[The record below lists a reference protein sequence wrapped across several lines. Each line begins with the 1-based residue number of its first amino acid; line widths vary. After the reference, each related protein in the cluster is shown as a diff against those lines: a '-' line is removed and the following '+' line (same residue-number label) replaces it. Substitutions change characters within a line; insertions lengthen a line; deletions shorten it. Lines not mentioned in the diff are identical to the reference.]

1 MAGSMTFRIETTARG
16 RFTVLILSGRIEA
29 DAIAELRRLFE
40 LQTDYR
46 DIVLDLKDVSLVGRD
61 VMAFLARCEADG
73 VKLENCTPYIR
84 EWMEREK
91 D

>member
-1 MAGSMTFRIETTARG
+1 MTFRIETEARG
-16 RFTVLILSGRIEA
+16 RFAVFILSGRIEKA
-29 DAIAELRRLFE
+29 TIAELRRLFG

-46 DIVLDLKDVSLVGRD
+46 NIVIDLKDVGVVDRE
-61 VMAFLARCEADG
+61 VMSFFMSCEADG
-73 VKLENCTPYIR
+73 VRLENCAPYIR